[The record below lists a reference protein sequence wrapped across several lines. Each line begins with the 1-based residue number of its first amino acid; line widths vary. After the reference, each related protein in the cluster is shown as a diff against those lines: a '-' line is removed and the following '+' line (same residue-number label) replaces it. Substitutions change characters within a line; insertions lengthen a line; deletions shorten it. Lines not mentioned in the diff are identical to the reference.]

1 MSGTESELSK
11 GKCRSTKKKNCI
23 SALCCKN
30 TFKMDVV
37 QAPEGATWKEK
48 SSFCGT
54 DVKLPVICFT
64 LGLFFGPQMQ
74 H

>member
-1 MSGTESELSK
+1 
-11 GKCRSTKKKNCI
+11 
-23 SALCCKN
+23 
-30 TFKMDVV
+30 MDLV
-37 QAPEGATWKEK
+37 QALEDATRKEK
-48 SSFCGT
+48 SSFCDT